1 MLTPVISLLTD
12 FGLSDHYVGVMKGVM
27 LEILPEAV
35 LADITH
41 LVSPQDVREGAY
53 ALMNSVPFFPDHTV
67 HLVVVDPGVGSRRR
81 AVGVETPRGKF
92 IAPDNG
98 VLSYVLGQGDPFRA
112 VELSNP
118 AYHLGEVSTTFHG
131 RDIFSPAA
139 AHLAAGVPLEE
150 FGPEIDDLVWLPLPG
165 LEIHPDRIV
174 GEVIGV
180 DHFGNLGTS
189 INALRWGSRDE
200 LVLDPVWGEKHEPV
214 EFSASSV
221 EVEIGD
227 LNLKGIART
236 FSAVEPG
243 EALALVG
250 SEHALDLSINQ
261 GNLAK
266 VLDASPGDRVT
277 LYL

>member
-35 LADITH
+35 FADITH

-81 AVGVETPRGKF
+81 AVAVETPRGKF

-98 VLSYVLGQGDPFRA
+98 VLSYVLGQGVPFRA

-118 AYHLGEVSTTFHG
+118 AYHLEEISTTFHG

-139 AHLAAGVPLEE
+139 AHLAAGVSLEE
-150 FGPEIDDLVWLPLPG
+150 LGPAVEDLVWLPLPG

-189 INALRWGSRDE
+189 INALHWSARED

-214 EFSASSV
+214 EFSASNV

-227 LNLKGIART
+227 LKLKGIART